1 MKEIVFINEIV
12 INDVYNLYSNRP
24 CLISINFQFSVVGTK
39 MFYKILVILF
49 TCIIYNVSC
58 LQNVSAKPPGALRA
72 MANGTIT

>member
-24 CLISINFQFSVVGTK
+24 CLISVNFQFSVVGTK

-49 TCIIYNVSC
+49 TCIIYNWCASC
-58 LQNVSAKPPGALRA
+58 DGEWYDNVNYISH
-72 MANGTIT
+72 IF